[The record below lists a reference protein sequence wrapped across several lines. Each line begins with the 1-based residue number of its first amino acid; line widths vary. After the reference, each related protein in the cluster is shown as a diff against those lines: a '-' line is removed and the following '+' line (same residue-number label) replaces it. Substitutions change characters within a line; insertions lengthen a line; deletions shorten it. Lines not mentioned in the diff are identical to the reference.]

1 MVCWCSGQMPSRAA
15 SKGLRKK
22 SVSSPPSPTRSMP
35 MRRGSGPEGARKVA
49 RADLSKV
56 AVRDGGKPYT
66 TYSTDEPMKSYEVIR
81 SIVARHSRYDAARIL
96 TLNLATCITDESK
109 QDETAVLARLADSIR
124 TLCNAVTDMMIEEDD
139 PDAINALLTKRTQTM
154 N

>member
-1 MVCWCSGQMPSRAA
+1 M
-15 SKGLRKK
+15 
-22 SVSSPPSPTRSMP
+22 T
-35 MRRGSGPEGARKVA
+35 
-49 RADLSKV
+49 D
-56 AVRDGGKPYT
+56 
-66 TYSTDEPMKSYEVIR
+66 STDELMKSYEVVR
-81 SIVARHSRYDAARIL
+81 SVVARHSRYDAARIL
-96 TLNLATCITDESK
+96 TLNLGTCITEESK